1 MAEQDNSDKRFTGRD
16 SVCLVRDLFYQKP
29 KGGASWEV
37 AMACVVVLGM
47 ILAGVFL
54 LKLSYKSCLNKGYSL
69 TECVFNQSYRDAPA
83 EKKTAQ
89 KN

>member
-1 MAEQDNSDKRFTGRD
+1 MAKQKGIEKRFEGRY
-16 SVCLVRDLFYQKP
+16 STRLIRDLFYQKP
-29 KGGASWEV
+29 RGGAGWEV
-37 AMACVVVLGM
+37 AMACVVVFGIIM
-47 ILAGVFL
+47 AGVFL

-69 TECVFNQSYRDAPA
+69 TECVFNQSYRDAPD